1 MRLYLDC
8 CCYNRPFDDLSQSR
22 VSYES
27 KAILSIID
35 EAIQTGVIILGSSIL
50 NSEIDNIKDLNKQ
63 FKIWALYQAASVFI
77 PLSEEI
83 VELAEKIRSKTSIH
97 FNDSLHLA
105 SAEFGN
111 ADFFFTTD
119 DKLIKAC
126 QKINLNVHV
135 INPLVYYMEMMKNE
149 N

>member
-50 NSEIDNIKDLNKQ
+50 NSEIDNMKDLNKK

-83 VELAEKIRSKTSIH
+83 VELAEKFGLKLLFILMTAFTLPAQNLETRIS
-97 FNDSLHLA
+97 FSLLM
-105 SAEFGN
+105 
-111 ADFFFTTD
+111 
-119 DKLIKAC
+119 
-126 QKINLNVHV
+126 IN
-135 INPLVYYMEMMKNE
+135 
-149 N
+149 